1 MEKQLIPS
9 FIGKPQ
15 LVCFIHYHMMKCAGV
30 KITNAVESSRN
41 FLELIKDGKI
51 DQHILA
57 HKGLMGLIDFNLCVR
72 ADYETA
78 FNDFIKVTSCKTPFF
93 CSFSGLDIQF
103 PLPFLSEYSHFPLIT
118 CTILREPTSRFKS
131 LIQYQFRRGT
141 LKSKEDLL
149 ENIRTNTST
158 YDNYMTR
165 YFSSIKNGEVGDD
178 DLALAQE
185 NLKGVDLVIHQ
196 TNSSAIDNF
205 ISCVLTAYQLPNYLC
220 SARINIS
227 EQSDLSSDVEES
239 FLDDLAEQYNQLDR
253 KFYETATFK
262 ENVSEVF
269 NQALAGRD
277 VAWTKNLH
285 PFTCVLESSEEK
297 GKSLT
302 GSFSFGWTDE
312 LHQDILKT

>member
-1 MEKQLIPS
+1 MEKQLIHS
-9 FIGKPQ
+9 FISKPQ
-15 LVCFIHYHMMKCAGV
+15 PVCFIHYHMMKCAGV
-30 KITNAVESSRN
+30 KITGAIQNSKKFFN
-41 FLELIKDGKI
+41 LINDGKI
-51 DQHILA
+51 DLNALA
-57 HKGLMGLIDFNLCVR
+57 QKGLTGVIDFSLAVKV
-72 ADYETA
+72 DYEIS
-78 FNDFIKVTSCKTPFF
+78 FNNLIKDAPRKAPFF
-93 CSFSGLDIQF
+93 YSFQGLDIPF
-103 PLPFLSEYSHFPLIT
+103 PLPFLPEYSHFPLIT

-165 YFSSIKNGEVGDD
+165 YFSSIKNDEVGYD
-178 DLALAQE
+178 DLMSAQE
-185 NLKGVDLVIHQ
+185 NLKGLDLVIPQ
-196 TNSSAIDNF
+196 TNGSAIDNF

-312 LHQDILKT
+312 LHQDTLKT